1 MENVRPPIVSGRSA
15 TAGHLGVMDTLKLG
29 IGLTLAFTGCELLPQ
44 TSPPPTQPVG
54 THSTATATRTTL
66 DCSTDASHLMAAIV
80 HGAITDFYSSPDA
93 ASSIGPEKAE
103 LTTIQ
108 SGLPVT
114 PPGPV
119 RNECKAA
126 AVSTVDTNIVNR
138 EAVTKPLA
146 PINSNLP
153 YAVDAYAGH
162 LLAGYAQTNHVP
174 GRVKSDV
181 GPNASVGRPMGNFHS
196 TALLPKNARQ
206 EVG

>member
-1 MENVRPPIVSGRSA
+1 MENVRPPIVPGRSA

-29 IGLTLAFTGCELLPQ
+29 IGLTLALTGCGLFSP
-44 TSPPPTQPVG
+44 TSQPP
-54 THSTATATRTTL
+54 ATRTTL

-80 HGAITDFYSSPDA
+80 QGAITDFHSSPGT

-103 LTTIQ
+103 LTTLQ

-114 PPGPV
+114 PPGRV

-138 EAVTKPLA
+138 EAVTRPQA

-181 GPNASVGRPMGNFHS
+181 GPNTSVGR
-196 TALLPKNARQ
+196 ARCRGA
-206 EVG
+206 V

>member
-1 MENVRPPIVSGRSA
+1 MENVRPPIVPGRSA

-29 IGLTLAFTGCELLPQ
+29 IGLTLALTGCGLF
-44 TSPPPTQPVG
+44 PPTSQPVG

-80 HGAITDFYSSPDA
+80 QGAITDFHSSPDT

-103 LTTIQ
+103 LTTLQ

-114 PPGPV
+114 PPGRV
-119 RNECKAA
+119 RNECQAA

-181 GPNASVGRPMGNFHS
+181 GANASVGRPMGNFHS
-196 TALLPKNARQ
+196 TASLPKNARQ

>member
-1 MENVRPPIVSGRSA
+1 
-15 TAGHLGVMDTLKLG
+15 MDTLKLG
-29 IGLTLAFTGCELLPQ
+29 IGLTLALTGCELFPQ
-44 TSPPPTQPVG
+44 SQPVV

-80 HGAITDFYSSPDA
+80 KGAITDFHSSPDT

-103 LTTIQ
+103 LTTLQ

-114 PPGPV
+114 PPSGV

-138 EAVTKPLA
+138 EAVTRPQA
-146 PINSNLP
+146 PINTNLP

-181 GPNASVGRPMGNFHS
+181 GPNASVGRPMGDFHS
-196 TALLPKNARQ
+196 TASLPKNGVYDAMDTVA
-206 EVG
+206 EC